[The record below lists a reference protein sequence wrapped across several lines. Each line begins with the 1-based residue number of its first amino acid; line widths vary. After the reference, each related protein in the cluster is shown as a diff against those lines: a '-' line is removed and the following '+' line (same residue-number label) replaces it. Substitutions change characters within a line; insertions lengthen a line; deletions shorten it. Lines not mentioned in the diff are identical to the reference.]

1 MSRVLREELHIRSAA
16 PSIGCAWGCSM
27 SSIELQRL
35 SERAERHIV
44 ALRAIVDLLWEVLG
58 PVGLAG
64 VGGALMV
71 ILVEWVRWLAG

>member
-1 MSRVLREELHIRSAA
+1 MSRGLCEELHIRSAA
-16 PSIGCAWGCSM
+16 PSIACAWGCSM
-27 SSIELQRL
+27 TSIELQRL

-64 VGGALMV
+64 VGGALVV

>member
-1 MSRVLREELHIRSAA
+1 MSRVLCEELHIRSAA